1 MFSRTRLTDK
11 TIGDVVDI
19 VGQGLITIDD
29 FDQLNEK
36 SVEGI
41 CRVIRRPVGTT
52 GGVSNPGVAV
62 SEMAEANL
70 QRMIYYINHF
80 KRIGRTCTHADA
92 ELSKVRAMYHQRDM
106 EESHKEP

>member
-80 KRIGRTCTHADA
+80 KRIGRTCAHMLMLISPRSAQCTT
-92 ELSKVRAMYHQRDM
+92 SGT
-106 EESHKEP
+106 